1 MRSATSNPLHRQTN
15 THMTHTRTLVISAIT
30 LLPLLA
36 GGCMTNPFG
45 DDPLDKH
52 TVATTQRL
60 RSINSLVLEQRDY
73 QEEVQPSKEQ
83 TLQDARDR
91 FAGVER
97 IELSLS
103 DARIAA
109 LANNLNL
116 GATLIAPTI
125 AAEQVSEEEGRFEAI
140 FTLSGTVRDN
150 DDAVASALDSSKS
163 TVRSITPGIRVPLRT
178 GGELNVTLP
187 ISRFETDN
195 SFSLLNPSYTS
206 DLNFSLS
213 QNLLRGAGRRA
224 TTHSIRI
231 AEYNR
236 QISEA
241 QTKLEV
247 TRTLAEVDRAY
258 WRLYATIRALEVVE
272 QQYNVAQAQL
282 ERAQRKERAGTGTEV
297 DIVRAQSGVADRV
310 EQIIRAQN
318 DVSLQERALKVLLNI
333 PGLNADT
340 PTHIEPASPPDPVEY
355 AFDAQNLTDAAL
367 DNRMELLELEL
378 NLARDA
384 ANIAFA
390 ENQALPLVAL
400 QYTYGVNGL
409 GGTLDN
415 SIDTLGRN
423 NFESWSIGLNAE
435 IPLGNEQRKS
445 SLAQSILARLQTL
458 ATREA
463 REQAITREVY
473 DAIDQLNSTWNR
485 IIAAQQAVELNARV
499 LEAEQRQFDV
509 GRSTTTDVLDADANL
524 ANARLSEIQ
533 AIVENQVAQIDLAFA
548 TGTLLGQTKVDWA
561 PSDPR
566 LEEHGEARALEG
578 VTPYKPGSGIIV
590 KP

>member
-1 MRSATSNPLHRQTN
+1 
-15 THMTHTRTLVISAIT
+15 MTHTRTLAVSAAAT
-30 LLPLLA
+30 LLAALPLLA

-45 DDPLDKH
+45 KDPLDKH
-52 TVATTQRL
+52 TIASPGRL
-60 RSINSLVLEQRDY
+60 RSINSLVLEQRQFEPDT
-73 QEEVQPSKEQ
+73 EPTAEQ
-83 TLQDARDR
+83 SLQDARDR
-91 FAGVER
+91 FQGIER
-97 IELSLS
+97 IELWLT

-116 GATLIAPTI
+116 SATLIAPTI
-125 AAEQVSEEEGRFEAI
+125 AAEQVSEEEARFEAV
-140 FTLSGTVRDN
+140 FTLNASVRDN
-150 DDAVASALDSSKS
+150 DDAVASSLDSSKS
-163 TVRSITPGIRVPLRT
+163 TSRNITPGIRIPLRT

-213 QNLLRGAGRRA
+213 HNLLRGAGRRA
-224 TTHSIRI
+224 ATHSIRV

-236 QISEA
+236 QVSEA

-247 TRTLAEVDRAY
+247 IRTLAEVDRAY
-258 WRLYATIRALEVVE
+258 WRLYAAIRALEVVE

-282 ERAQRKERAGTGTEV
+282 ERADRRERAGSGTQV
-297 DIVRAQSGVADRV
+297 DIVRAQSGAADRI

-318 DVSLQERALKVLLNI
+318 DVSLQERAFKVLLNI
-333 PGLNADT
+333 PGLNADS
-340 PTHIEPASPPDPVEY
+340 PTHIEPASPPDPIEY
-355 AFDAQNLTDAAL
+355 QFDAQALAQAAIE
-367 DNRMELLELEL
+367 NRMDLLELEL

-390 ENQALPLVAL
+390 ENQALPLVAM
-400 QYTYGVNGL
+400 QYTYGINGL

-415 SIDTLGRN
+415 SVDTLGRN

-445 SLAQSILARLQTL
+445 SLAQSILTRLQTL
-458 ATREA
+458 ATRDA

-485 IIAAQQAVELNARV
+485 IIAAQQAVELGARL

-509 GRSTTTDVLDADANL
+509 GRSTSTDVLNADANL
-524 ANARLSEIQ
+524 ANSRLSEIQ
-533 AIVENQVAQIDLAFA
+533 AIVEYQVAQIDLAFA
-548 TGTLLGQTKVDWA
+548 TGTLLGQTKVDWL

-566 LEEHGEARALEG
+566 SSDEERARAYEG
-578 VTPYKPGSGIIV
+578 VTPYRPGSGIIV

>member
-1 MRSATSNPLHRQTN
+1 
-15 THMTHTRTLVISAIT
+15 MTHTRTRAAVALAS
-30 LLPLLA
+30 LLPLLP
-36 GGCMTNPFG
+36 GGCTSNPFG
-45 DDPLDKH
+45 KDPLDKH
-52 TVATTQRL
+52 TIAGPERL
-60 RSINSLVLEQRDY
+60 RSINALILEQREY
-73 QEEVQPSKEQ
+73 APEQQPTAEES
-83 TLQDARDR
+83 LQNARDR

-97 IELSLS
+97 VELSL
-103 DARIAA
+103 DNARIAA
-109 LANNLNL
+109 IANNLNL
-116 GATLIAPTI
+116 SATLISPTI
-125 AAEQVSEEEGRFEAI
+125 AAEQVSEEEARFESV
-140 FTLSGTVRDN
+140 FTLSASVRDN
-150 DDAVASALDSSKS
+150 DDAVASALDSSQS
-163 TVRSITPGIRVPLRT
+163 TSRSITPGIRVPLRT
-178 GGELNVTLP
+178 GGELSINLP

-195 SFSLLNPSYTS
+195 SFSLLNPAYTS

-224 TTHSIRI
+224 ATHSIRL

-247 TRTLAEVDRAY
+247 IRTLAEVDRAY
-258 WRLYATIRALEVVE
+258 WRLYAAIRALEVVE
-272 QQYNVAQAQL
+272 QQYKVAQAQFD
-282 ERAQRKERAGTGTEV
+282 RAGRKERAGTGTEV
-297 DIVRAQSGVADRV
+297 DIVRAQSGLADRA

-318 DVSLQERALKVLLNI
+318 DVSLQERALKALLNI
-333 PGLNADT
+333 DGLDVDSA
-340 PTHIEPASPPDPVEY
+340 THLEPASPPDPVEY
-355 AFDAQNLTDAAL
+355 AFDAPHLVRAAL

-400 QYTYGVNGL
+400 QYTYGINGL

-435 IPLGNEQRKS
+435 IPIGNEQRKS
-445 SLAQSILARLQTL
+445 SLAQSILTRLQTL
-458 ATREA
+458 ATRDA

-509 GRSTTTDVLDADANL
+509 GRSTTTDVLDADVNL

-533 AIVENQVAQIDLAFA
+533 AIVEYQVAQIDLAFA
-548 TGTLLGQTKVDWA
+548 TGTLLGQTKVDWV
-561 PSDPR
+561 PRDPR
-566 LEEHGEARALEG
+566 GGDGEARAREG
-578 VTPYKPGSGIIV
+578 VTPYRPASGILV
-590 KP
+590 SP

>member
-1 MRSATSNPLHRQTN
+1 
-15 THMTHTRTLVISAIT
+15 MTHTRTRAAVALTA

-36 GGCMTNPFG
+36 GGCMSNPFG
-45 DDPLDKH
+45 KDPLDKH
-52 TVATTQRL
+52 TIASPDRL
-60 RSINSLVLEQRDY
+60 RSINALVLEPREIEPDA
-73 QEEVQPSKEQ
+73 QPSAEE
-83 TLQDARDR
+83 TLKDARAR
-91 FAGVER
+91 FDGIER
-97 IELSLS
+97 IELSL
-103 DARIAA
+103 DNARIAA

-116 GATLIAPTI
+116 SATLIAPTL
-125 AAEQVSEEEGRFEAI
+125 AAEQVSEEEARFESV
-140 FTLSGTVRDN
+140 FTLSASVRDT
-150 DDAVASALDSSKS
+150 DDAVASSLDSSQS
-163 TVRSITPGIRVPLRT
+163 TAESITPGIRIPLRT
-178 GGELNVTLP
+178 GGELSVNLP

-195 SFSLLNPSYTS
+195 SFSLLNPSYTT

-224 TTHSIRI
+224 ATHSIRI

-236 QISEA
+236 QVSEA

-247 TRTLAEVDRAY
+247 IRTLAEVDRAY

-272 QQYNVAQAQL
+272 QQYKVAEAQFD
-282 ERAQRKERAGTGTEV
+282 RAGRKERAGTGTEV
-297 DIVRAQSGVADRV
+297 DIVRAQSGLADRA

-318 DVSLQERALKVLLNI
+318 DVSLQERALKALLNI
-333 PGLNADT
+333 DGLDVDSQ
-340 PTHIEPASPPDPVEY
+340 THIEPASPPDPVEY
-355 AFDAQNLTDAAL
+355 AFDAPQLTQAAL
-367 DNRMELLELEL
+367 NNRMELLELEL

-400 QYTYGVNGL
+400 QYTYGINGL

-415 SIDTLGRN
+415 SIDTLTRN

-435 IPLGNEQRKS
+435 IPIGNEQRKS
-445 SLAQSILARLQTL
+445 SLAQSILTRLQTL
-458 ATREA
+458 ATRDA

-509 GRSTTTDVLDADANL
+509 GRSTTTDVLDADVNL

-533 AIVENQVAQIDLAFA
+533 AIVEYQIAQIDLAFA
-548 TGTLLGQTKVDWA
+548 TGTLLGQTKVDWV
-561 PSDPR
+561 PHDPR
-566 LEEHGEARALEG
+566 TNEGEQRAREG
-578 VTPYKPGSGIIV
+578 VTPYRPASGIFV
-590 KP
+590 SP

>member
-1 MRSATSNPLHRQTN
+1 M
-15 THMTHTRTLVISAIT
+15 
-30 LLPLLA
+30 
-36 GGCMTNPFG
+36 
-45 DDPLDKH
+45 
-52 TVATTQRL
+52 
-60 RSINSLVLEQRDY
+60 
-73 QEEVQPSKEQ
+73 
-83 TLQDARDR
+83 
-91 FAGVER
+91 ER
-97 IELSLS
+97 VELSL
-103 DARIAA
+103 DNARIAA
-109 LANNLNL
+109 IANNLNL
-116 GATLIAPTI
+116 SATLISPTI
-125 AAEQVSEEEGRFEAI
+125 AAEQVSEEEARFESV
-140 FTLSGTVRDN
+140 FTLSASVRDN
-150 DDAVASALDSSKS
+150 DDAVASALDSSQS
-163 TVRSITPGIRVPLRT
+163 TSRSITPGIRVPLRT
-178 GGELNVTLP
+178 GGELSINLP

-195 SFSLLNPSYTS
+195 SFSLLNPAYTS

-224 TTHSIRI
+224 ATHSIRL

-247 TRTLAEVDRAY
+247 IRTLAEVDRAY
-258 WRLYATIRALEVVE
+258 WRLYAAIRALEVVE
-272 QQYNVAQAQL
+272 QQYKVAQAQFD
-282 ERAQRKERAGTGTEV
+282 RAGRKERAGTGTEV
-297 DIVRAQSGVADRV
+297 DIVRAQSGLADRA

-318 DVSLQERALKVLLNI
+318 DVSLQERALKALLNI
-333 PGLNADT
+333 DGLDVDSA
-340 PTHIEPASPPDPVEY
+340 THLEPASPPDPVEY
-355 AFDAQNLTDAAL
+355 AFDSPHLVRAAL

-400 QYTYGVNGL
+400 QYTYGINGL

-435 IPLGNEQRKS
+435 IPIGNEQRKS
-445 SLAQSILARLQTL
+445 SLAQSILTRLQTL
-458 ATREA
+458 ATRDA

-509 GRSTTTDVLDADANL
+509 GRSTTTDVLDADVNL

-533 AIVENQVAQIDLAFA
+533 AIVEYQVAQIDLAFA
-548 TGTLLGQTKVDWA
+548 TGTLLGQTKVDWV
-561 PSDPR
+561 PRDPR
-566 LEEHGEARALEG
+566 GGDGEARAREG
-578 VTPYKPGSGIIV
+578 VTPYRPASGILV
-590 KP
+590 SP

>member
-1 MRSATSNPLHRQTN
+1 
-15 THMTHTRTLVISAIT
+15 MTHTRTLAVSAAIPLIG

-45 DDPLDKH
+45 KDPLDKH
-52 TVATTQRL
+52 TIATPERL
-60 RSINSLVLEQRDY
+60 RSINSLVLEPRDY
-73 QEEVQPSKEQ
+73 QQETPPSAQE
-83 TLQDARDR
+83 TLEDARAR

-97 IELSLS
+97 VDLSL
-103 DARIAA
+103 DNARIAA
-109 LANNLNL
+109 IANNLNL
-116 GATLIAPTI
+116 SATLIAPTI
-125 AAEQVSEEEGRFEAI
+125 AAEQVSEEEARFESV
-140 FTLSGTVRDN
+140 FTLSASVRDN
-150 DDAVASALDSSKS
+150 DDAVASALDSSQS
-163 TVRSITPGIRVPLRT
+163 TSRSITPGIRVPLRT
-178 GGELNVTLP
+178 GGELSINLP
-187 ISRFETDN
+187 ISRFSTDN
-195 SFSLLNPSYTS
+195 SFSLLNPAYTS

-213 QNLLRGAGRRA
+213 HNLLRGAGRRA
-224 TTHSIRI
+224 ATHSIRL

-236 QISEA
+236 QVSEA

-247 TRTLAEVDRAY
+247 IRTLAEVDRAY
-258 WRLYATIRALEVVE
+258 WRLYAAIRALEVVE
-272 QQYNVAQAQL
+272 QQHAVAAAQL

-318 DVSLQERALKVLLNI
+318 DVSLQERALKALLNI
-333 PGLNADT
+333 DGLDVDSS
-340 PTHIEPASPPDPVEY
+340 THLEPASPPDPVEY
-355 AFDAQNLTDAAL
+355 DFDTPRLVQAAL
-367 DNRMELLELEL
+367 DNRMELLEIEL

-415 SIDTLGRN
+415 SVDTLGRN

-458 ATREA
+458 ATRDA
-463 REQAITREVY
+463 REQSITREVY
-473 DAIDQLNSTWNR
+473 DAIDQLSSTWNR
-485 IIAAQQAVELNARV
+485 ILAAQEAVSLSARV

-524 ANARLSEIQ
+524 ANARLTEIR
-533 AIVENQVAQIDLAFA
+533 AIVEYQIAQIDLAFA
-548 TGTLLGQTKVDWA
+548 TGTLLGQTKVDWE
-561 PSDPR
+561 PRDPR
-566 LEEHGEARALEG
+566 GGDGEQRAREG
-578 VTPYKPGSGIIV
+578 VTPYRPGSGIITT
-590 KP
+590 P

>member
-1 MRSATSNPLHRQTN
+1 
-15 THMTHTRTLVISAIT
+15 MTHTRTRAAVALAS

-36 GGCMTNPFG
+36 GGCTSNPFG
-45 DDPLDKH
+45 KDPLDKH
-52 TVATTQRL
+52 TIAGPERL
-60 RSINSLVLEQRDY
+60 RSINALILEQREY
-73 QEEVQPSKEQ
+73 APEEQPTAEES
-83 TLQDARDR
+83 LQNARDR

-97 IELSLS
+97 VELSL
-103 DARIAA
+103 DNARIAA
-109 LANNLNL
+109 IANNLNL
-116 GATLIAPTI
+116 SATLISPTI
-125 AAEQVSEEEGRFEAI
+125 AAEQVSEEEARFESV
-140 FTLSGTVRDN
+140 FTLSASVRDN
-150 DDAVASALDSSKS
+150 DDAVASALDSSQS
-163 TVRSITPGIRVPLRT
+163 TSRSITPGIRVPLRT
-178 GGELNVTLP
+178 GGELSINLP

-195 SFSLLNPSYTS
+195 SFSLLNPAYTS

-224 TTHSIRI
+224 ATHSIRL

-247 TRTLAEVDRAY
+247 IRTLAEVDRAY
-258 WRLYATIRALEVVE
+258 WRLYAAIRALEVVE
-272 QQYNVAQAQL
+272 QQYKVAQAQFD
-282 ERAQRKERAGTGTEV
+282 RAGRKERAGTGTEV
-297 DIVRAQSGVADRV
+297 DIVRAQSGLADRA

-318 DVSLQERALKVLLNI
+318 DVSLQERALKALLNI
-333 PGLNADT
+333 DGLDVDSA
-340 PTHIEPASPPDPVEY
+340 THLEPASPPDPVEY
-355 AFDAQNLTDAAL
+355 AFEAPHLVRAAL

-400 QYTYGVNGL
+400 QYTYGINGL

-435 IPLGNEQRKS
+435 IPIGNEQRKS
-445 SLAQSILARLQTL
+445 SLAQSILTRLQTL
-458 ATREA
+458 ATRDA

-509 GRSTTTDVLDADANL
+509 GRSTTTDVLDADVNL

-533 AIVENQVAQIDLAFA
+533 AIVEYQVAQIDLAFA
-548 TGTLLGQTKVDWA
+548 TGTLLGQTKVDWV
-561 PSDPR
+561 PRDPR
-566 LEEHGEARALEG
+566 GGDGEARAREG
-578 VTPYKPGSGIIV
+578 VTPYRPASGILV
-590 KP
+590 SP

>member
-1 MRSATSNPLHRQTN
+1 
-15 THMTHTRTLVISAIT
+15 MTHTRTRAAVALAS

-36 GGCMTNPFG
+36 GGCTSNPFG
-45 DDPLDKH
+45 KDPLDKH
-52 TVATTQRL
+52 TIAGPERL
-60 RSINSLVLEQRDY
+60 RSINALVLEQREHAPDE
-73 QEEVQPSKEQ
+73 QPTAEES
-83 TLQDARDR
+83 LQDARDR

-97 IELSLS
+97 VELSL
-103 DARIAA
+103 DNARIAA
-109 LANNLNL
+109 IANNLNL
-116 GATLIAPTI
+116 SATLISPTI
-125 AAEQVSEEEGRFEAI
+125 AAEQVSEEEARFESV
-140 FTLSGTVRDN
+140 FTLSASVRDN
-150 DDAVASALDSSKS
+150 DDAVASALDSSQS
-163 TVRSITPGIRVPLRT
+163 TSRSITPGIRVPLRT
-178 GGELNVTLP
+178 GGELSINLP

-195 SFSLLNPSYTS
+195 SFSLLNPAYTS

-224 TTHSIRI
+224 ATHSIRL

-247 TRTLAEVDRAY
+247 IRTLAEVDRAY
-258 WRLYATIRALEVVE
+258 WRLYAAIRALEVVE
-272 QQYNVAQAQL
+272 QQYKVAQAQFD
-282 ERAQRKERAGTGTEV
+282 RAERKERAGSGTEV
-297 DIVRAQSGVADRV
+297 DIVRAQSGLADRA

-318 DVSLQERALKVLLNI
+318 DVSLQERALKALLNI
-333 PGLNADT
+333 DGLDVDSA
-340 PTHIEPASPPDPVEY
+340 THLEPASPPDPVEY
-355 AFDAQNLTDAAL
+355 AFDAPHLVQAAL

-445 SLAQSILARLQTL
+445 SLAQSILTRLQTL
-458 ATREA
+458 ATRDA

-533 AIVENQVAQIDLAFA
+533 AIVEYQVAQIDLAFA
-548 TGTLLGQTKVDWA
+548 TGTLLGQTKVDWV
-561 PSDPR
+561 PRDPR
-566 LEEHGEARALEG
+566 AGDGEARAREG
-578 VTPYKPGSGIIV
+578 VTPYRPASGILV
-590 KP
+590 SP

>member
-1 MRSATSNPLHRQTN
+1 
-15 THMTHTRTLVISAIT
+15 MTHTRTLAVSAAV

-45 DDPLDKH
+45 KDPLDKH
-52 TVATTQRL
+52 TVAPTERL
-60 RSINSLVLEQRDY
+60 RSINSLVLEQREYEADT
-73 QEEVQPSKEQ
+73 QPSTEQ
-83 TLQDARDR
+83 SLQDARDR
-91 FAGVER
+91 FAGIER
-97 IELSLS
+97 IELDLA

-116 GATLIAPTI
+116 SATLIAPTV
-125 AAEQVSEEEGRFEAI
+125 AAEQVSEEEGRFEAV
-140 FTLSGTVRDN
+140 FTLSASVRDN
-150 DDAVASALDSSKS
+150 DDATATALEGSQS
-163 TVRSITPGIRVPLRT
+163 TQRSITPGIRIPLRT
-178 GGELNVTLP
+178 GGELNVSLP
-187 ISRFETDN
+187 VGRFETDN

-224 TTHSIRI
+224 ATHSIRL

-247 TRTLAEVDRAY
+247 IRTLAEVDRAY
-258 WRLYATIRALEVVE
+258 WRLYSSIRALEVVE
-272 QQYNVAQAQL
+272 QQFNVAQAQL

-297 DIVRAQSGVADRV
+297 DIVRAQSGAADRV

-318 DVSLQERALKVLLNI
+318 DVSLRERALKVLLNI
-333 PGLNADT
+333 PGLDADSA
-340 PTHIEPASPPDPVEY
+340 THIEPGSPPDPVEY
-355 AFDAQNLTDAAL
+355 DFDAPTLTQAAL

-384 ANIAFA
+384 ASIAFA

-400 QYTYGVNGL
+400 QYTYGINGL

-445 SLAQSILARLQTL
+445 SLAQSILARLQNL

-463 REQAITREVY
+463 REQSITREVY

-533 AIVENQVAQIDLAFA
+533 AVVEYQIAQIDLAFA
-548 TGTLLGQTKVDWA
+548 TGTLLGQSKVDWA

-566 LEEHGEARALEG
+566 ELEDAEARVREG
-578 VTPYKPGSGIIV
+578 VTPYRPGSGIIV
-590 KP
+590 RP

>member
-1 MRSATSNPLHRQTN
+1 
-15 THMTHTRTLVISAIT
+15 MTYTRTLAVSAAAS
-30 LLPLLA
+30 LMGALPLLA

-45 DDPLDKH
+45 SDPLDKH
-52 TVATTQRL
+52 TVATPERL
-60 RSINSLVLEQRDY
+60 RSINSLVLEQRAYEPDT
-73 QEEVQPSKEQ
+73 EPSAEQ
-83 TLQDARDR
+83 SLQDARDR
-91 FAGVER
+91 FKGIER
-97 IELSLS
+97 IDLPLA

-116 GATLIAPTI
+116 SATLIAPTI
-125 AAEQVSEEEGRFEAI
+125 AAEQVSEEEARFEAV
-140 FTLSGTVRDN
+140 FTLNASVRDN
-150 DDAVASALDSSKS
+150 DDAVASSLEGSQSNS
-163 TVRSITPGIRVPLRT
+163 RSITPGIRIPLRT

-187 ISRFETDN
+187 ISRFETNN
-195 SFSLLNPSYTS
+195 SFSLLNPAYTS

-224 TTHSIRI
+224 ATHSIRI

-247 TRTLAEVDRAY
+247 IRTLAEVDRAY
-258 WRLYATIRALEVVE
+258 WRLYAAIRALEVVE
-272 QQYNVAQAQL
+272 QQYNVAKAQL
-282 ERAQRKERAGTGTEV
+282 DRADRKERAGSGTQV

-318 DVSLQERALKVLLNI
+318 DVSLQERAFKVLLNI
-333 PGLNADT
+333 PGLDADSS
-340 PTHIEPASPPDPVEY
+340 THIDPASLPDPVEY
-355 AFDAQNLTDAAL
+355 SFDAPSLTHAAI
-367 DNRMELLELEL
+367 DNRMDLLELEL

-400 QYTYGVNGL
+400 QYTYGINGL

-435 IPLGNEQRKS
+435 IPIGNEQRKS
-445 SLAQSILARLQTL
+445 SLAQSILTRLQTL
-458 ATREA
+458 ATRDA

-533 AIVENQVAQIDLAFA
+533 AIVEYQVAQVDLAFA
-548 TGTLLGQTKVDWA
+548 TGTLLGQTKVDWG

-566 LEEHGEARALEG
+566 LSDEAEARAREG
-578 VTPYKPGSGIIV
+578 VTPYRPASGIIV

>member
-1 MRSATSNPLHRQTN
+1 
-15 THMTHTRTLVISAIT
+15 MTHTRARSAIAIAM
-30 LLPLLA
+30 LPLLA

-45 DDPLDKH
+45 ADPLDKH
-52 TVATTQRL
+52 TIASPERL
-60 RSINSLVLEQRDY
+60 RSISALVLEQREYEPDA
-73 QEEVQPSKEQ
+73 QPTKEE
-83 TLQDARDR
+83 TLQNARDR
-91 FAGVER
+91 FADVER
-97 IELSLS
+97 IELTLAN
-103 DARIAA
+103 ARVAA

-116 GATLIAPTI
+116 SATLIAPTI
-125 AAEQVSEEEGRFEAI
+125 AQEQVSEEEGRFEAV
-140 FTLSGTVRDN
+140 FTLSGSVRDN
-150 DDAVASALDSSKS
+150 DDAVATSLEGSQS
-163 TVRSITPGIRVPLRT
+163 TSRSITPGIRVPLRT
-178 GGELNVTLP
+178 GGELNITLP
-187 ISRFETDN
+187 ISRFETNN
-195 SFSLLNPSYTS
+195 SFSLLNPAYTS

-224 TTHSIRI
+224 ATHSIRI

-247 TRTLAEVDRAY
+247 IRTLAEIDRAY
-258 WRLYATIRALEVVE
+258 WRLYAGIRALEVVE

-282 ERAQRKERAGTGTEV
+282 ERAQRKERAGSGTEV
-297 DIVRAQSGVADRV
+297 DVVRAQSGVADRV

-318 DVSLQERALKVLLNI
+318 DVTLQERAIKVLLNI
-333 PGLNADT
+333 PGLDVDS

-355 AFDAQNLTDAAL
+355 AFDAATLTQAAL
-367 DNRMELLELEL
+367 ENRMELLELEL

-390 ENQALPLVAL
+390 ENQALPLVAM
-400 QYTYGVNGL
+400 QYTYGINGL

-415 SIDTLGRN
+415 SFDTLSRN

-445 SLAQSILARLQTL
+445 SLAQSILSRLQTL
-458 ATREA
+458 ATRDA
-463 REQAITREVY
+463 REQTITREVY

-485 IIAAQQAVELNARV
+485 ILAAQQAVELNARV

-533 AIVENQVAQIDLAFA
+533 AIVEYQVAQIDLAFS
-548 TGTLLGQTKVDWA
+548 TGTLLGQSKVDWA
-561 PSDPR
+561 PRDPR
-566 LEEHGEARALEG
+566 NEENGEARARDG
-578 VTPYKPGSGIIV
+578 VAPYRPMSGMLV